1 MLQEQC
7 LWNMTALNI
16 DAYSQMSSD
25 TQAAVCIIGGGYTGL
40 SAAIHLAEKGVK
52 IVLLESQSI
61 GSGGSG
67 KSVGLVNAGTWAR
80 PDDLSIS
87 LGAADG
93 ERLTEAL
100 GQAPGLVFDLIKRY
114 DIDAQ
119 AIQAGNIH
127 MAHNVKGEI
136 DVDIRYEQLSRRGA
150 NVEVLTGSKCH
161 EYCGTTSINKAL
173 LDHRAGTINPLAY
186 VRGLAKVAAN
196 LGVTIYE
203 HSAVEA
209 LEKVGGHWYARTAK
223 ACVKS
228 ERVIIATN
236 AYSEGEWTDIAKT
249 FYLVYYYQI
258 ASEPLSGAAAERILP
273 YKTGAWDTRL
283 ALSSFR
289 RDNDN
294 RLLLGTVGGTQ
305 MKPKSFYQ
313 SWANAVQ
320 KSYYPDLPAFDWQ
333 YEWCGSFGFTQ
344 DHIFRVM
351 EPDEGLLTA
360 TAYNGRG
367 ITTGT
372 LMGKCFA
379 DYIVTGKRDSI
390 PLPFKTLEE
399 AKVAFGGIKSGF
411 TELGLTLYHA
421 GQCLKIIR

>member
-7 LWNMTALNI
+7 LWNVTAPSI
-16 DAYSQMSSD
+16 DDYSQIRHD
-25 TQAAVCIIGGGYTGL
+25 TEATICIIGGGYTGL
-40 SAAIHLAEKGVK
+40 SAAIHLAEKGVNV
-52 IVLLESQSI
+52 ILLESQAI

-80 PDDLSIS
+80 PDDLNIA
-87 LGAADG
+87 LGDTAG
-93 ERLTEAL
+93 ECLTEAL
-100 GQAPGLVFDLIKRY
+100 GQAPSLVFDLIERY
-114 DIDAQ
+114 GIDAQ
-119 AIQAGNIH
+119 ATRAGNIH
-127 MAHNVKGEI
+127 MAHNAKGEE
-136 DVDIRYEQLSRRGA
+136 DVDIRYEQLTRRGA

-173 LDHRAGTINPLAY
+173 LDHRAGTLNPLAY
-186 VRGLAKVAAN
+186 VRGLAKVATA

-203 HSAVEA
+203 HSAVEV
-209 LEKVGGHWYARTAK
+209 LEKADGHWYTKTAT
-223 ACVKS
+223 AHVKS

-236 AYSEGEWTDIAKT
+236 AYTEGEWAEITKT
-249 FYLVYYYQI
+249 FYLVDYYQI
-258 ASEPLSGAAAERILP
+258 ASEPLSGEVADRILP

-289 RDNDN
+289 RDDDG
-294 RLLLGTVGGTQ
+294 RLLLGTVGGRQ
-305 MKPKSFYQ
+305 FKPKTFYQ
-313 SWANAVQ
+313 TWANTVQ
-320 KSYYPDLPAFDWQ
+320 KSYYPDLPAFKWQ

-379 DYIVTGKRDSI
+379 DYILTGDRNSI

-399 AKVAFGGIKSGF
+399 VKVAFGGIKSGF

>member
-7 LWNMTALNI
+7 LWSLTAPSINH
-16 DAYSQMSSD
+16 YSQICHD
-25 TQAAVCIIGGGYTGL
+25 TETTICVIGGGYTGL
-40 SAAIHLAEKGVK
+40 SAAIHLAEKGIKV
-52 IVLLESQSI
+52 IVLESQTI

-80 PDDLSIS
+80 PDDLNIA
-87 LGAADG
+87 LGDTAG

-100 GQAPGLVFDLIKRY
+100 GQAPSLVFDLIERY
-114 DIDAQ
+114 SIDAQ
-119 AIQAGNIH
+119 AVNNGNIH
-127 MAHNVKGEI
+127 MAHNARGET
-136 DVDIRYEQLSRRGA
+136 DVDIRYEQLTRRGA
-150 NVEVLTGSKCH
+150 NVEVITGSKCH
-161 EYCGTTSINKAL
+161 EYCGTTSIDKAL
-173 LDHRAGTINPLAY
+173 LDHRAGTLNPLAY
-186 VRGLAKVAAN
+186 VRGLAKVATS

-209 LEKVGGHWYARTAK
+209 IEKTDGHWYTRTATAYVK
-223 ACVKS
+223 A

-236 AYSEGEWTDIAKT
+236 AYTEGEWAEINKT
-249 FYLVYYYQI
+249 FYLVDYYQV
-258 ASEPLSGAAAERILP
+258 ASEPLSGEVADRILP

-289 RDNDN
+289 RDDDG
-294 RLLLGTVGGTQ
+294 RLLLGTVGGKQ
-305 MKPKSFYQ
+305 FKPKSFYQ
-313 SWANAVQ
+313 SWANTVQ
-320 KSYYPDLPAFDWQ
+320 KSYYPDLPAFKWQ

-379 DYIVTGKRDSI
+379 DYILTGNRDSI

-399 AKVAFGGIKSGF
+399 SKVSFNGLKSGF

>member
-7 LWNMTALNI
+7 LWDVTAPTI
-16 DAYSQMSSD
+16 DAYRQISSD
-25 TQAAVCIIGGGYTGL
+25 MQTTVCIIGGGYTGL
-40 SAAIHLAEKGVK
+40 SAAIHLAEKGVEV
-52 IVLLESQSI
+52 VLLEGHTI

-67 KSVGLVNAGTWAR
+67 KSVGLVNAGTWSR
-80 PDDLSIS
+80 PEDLNIA
-87 LGAADG
+87 LGDTAG

-100 GQAPGLVFDLIKRY
+100 GQAPRLVFDLIKRY
-114 DIDAQ
+114 NIDAQ
-119 AIQAGNIH
+119 AINAGNIH
-127 MAHNVKGEI
+127 MAHNAKGEA
-136 DVDIRYEQLSRRGA
+136 DVDVRYEQLTRRGA

-173 LDHRAGTINPLAY
+173 LDHRAGTLNPLAY
-186 VRGLAKVAAN
+186 VRGLAKVATS

-203 HSAVEA
+203 HSAVTA
-209 LEKVGGHWYARTAK
+209 IEKADGHWYTKTPQAY
-223 ACVKS
+223 VKS

-236 AYSEGEWTDIAKT
+236 AYTEGEWTEIAKT
-249 FYLVYYYQI
+249 FYLVDYYQV
-258 ASEPLSGAAAERILP
+258 ASEPLSGEIAERILP

-289 RDNDN
+289 RDKDD
-294 RLLLGTVGGTQ
+294 RLLLGTVGGMQ
-305 MKPKSFYQ
+305 LKPKFFYQ
-313 SWANAVQ
+313 SWANTIQ
-320 KSYYPDLPAFDWQ
+320 KSYYPDLPAFNWQ
-333 YEWCGSFGFTQ
+333 YEWGGSFGFTQ
-344 DHIFRVM
+344 DHIFRVL
-351 EPDEGLLTA
+351 EPAEGIMTA

-379 DYIVTGKRDSI
+379 DYILTGNSDSI
-390 PLPFKTLEE
+390 PLPFKRLEE
-399 AKVAFGGIKSGF
+399 EKIAFSGLRSGL

>member
-1 MLQEQC
+1 M
-7 LWNMTALNI
+7 A
-16 DAYSQMSSD
+16 
-25 TQAAVCIIGGGYTGL
+25 
-40 SAAIHLAEKGVK
+40 
-52 IVLLESQSI
+52 
-61 GSGGSG
+61 
-67 KSVGLVNAGTWAR
+67 
-80 PDDLSIS
+80 
-87 LGAADG
+87 G
-93 ERLTEAL
+93 ERLTQAL
-100 GQAPGLVFDLIKRY
+100 GQAPSLVFDLIKRY

-119 AIQAGNIH
+119 ATQAGNLH
-127 MAHNVKGEI
+127 MAHNAKGEI
-136 DVDIRYEQLSRRGA
+136 DVDIRYEQLRRRGA

-186 VRGLAKVAAN
+186 VRGLAKVATN

-203 HSAVEA
+203 HSGVEA
-209 LEKVGGHWYARTAK
+209 LEKVDGHWYARTAK
-223 ACVKS
+223 ARVKS

-236 AYSEGEWTDIAKT
+236 AYSEGEWTEIKKT

-258 ASEPLSGAAAERILP
+258 ASEPLSGEAAERILP

-305 MKPKSFYQ
+305 MKPTSFYQ
-313 SWANAVQ
+313 AWANAVQ
-320 KSYYPDLPAFDWQ
+320 KSYYPDLPAFNWQ

-379 DYIVTGKRDSI
+379 EYILTGNRESI
-390 PLPFKTLEE
+390 PIPFKTLEE
-399 AKVAFGGIKSGF
+399 AKIPFAGIKSGF

>member
-7 LWNMTALNI
+7 LWSVTAPKIHSYDELC
-16 DAYSQMSSD
+16 SD
-25 TQAAVCIIGGGYTGL
+25 TQTSICIIGGGYTGL

-52 IVLLESQSI
+52 VTLLESQNI

-80 PDDLSIS
+80 PDDLNLA
-87 LGAADG
+87 LGDVEG

-100 GQAPGLVFDLIKRY
+100 GHAPNLVFDLISRY
-114 DIDAQ
+114 GIDAQ
-119 AIQAGNIH
+119 ATQNGNIH
-127 MAHNVKGEI
+127 MAHNAKGEA
-136 DVDIRYEQLSRRGA
+136 DVDIRYEQLKRRGV
-150 NVEVLTGSKCH
+150 NVEVLTGSKCR
-161 EYCGTTSINKAL
+161 EYCGTMSINKAL
-173 LDHRAGTINPLAY
+173 LDHRAGTVNPLAY
-186 VRGLAKVAAN
+186 VRGLAKVATD

-209 LEKVGGHWYARTAK
+209 IEKADGHWYTKTSQAH
-223 ACVKS
+223 VKS
-228 ERVIIATN
+228 ERIIIATN
-236 AYSEGEWTDIAKT
+236 AYTEGEWAEVSKT
-249 FYLVYYYQI
+249 FYLVDYYQV
-258 ASEPLSGAAAERILP
+258 ASEPLSGEIADRILP
-273 YKTGAWDTRL
+273 YRTGAWDTRL

-289 RDNDN
+289 RDNDG
-294 RLLLGTVGGTQ
+294 RLLLGTVGGKQ
-305 MKPKSFYQ
+305 LKPKSFYQ
-313 SWANAVQ
+313 AWANTVQ
-320 KSYYPDLPAFDWQ
+320 KSYYPDLPAFKWQ

-379 DYIVTGKRDSI
+379 DYILTGDRSSI

-399 AKVAFGGIKSGF
+399 AKVSFGGFKSGL

-421 GQCLKIIR
+421 GQCLKVIR

>member
-7 LWNMTALNI
+7 LWNMTAPSI
-16 DAYSQMSSD
+16 ESYAQMTSD
-25 TQAAVCIIGGGYTGL
+25 TQATICVIGGGYTGL

-52 IVLLESQSI
+52 VILLENQAI
-61 GSGGSG
+61 GHGGSG

-80 PDDLSIS
+80 PDDLSVT
-87 LGAADG
+87 LGETVG

-100 GQAPGLVFDLIKRY
+100 GQAPSLVFDLIKRY

-119 AIQAGNIH
+119 ATQAGNIH
-127 MAHNVKGEI
+127 MAHNAKGEA

-161 EYCGTTSINKAL
+161 EYCGTKSINKAL

-186 VRGLAKVAAN
+186 VRGLAKVATS

-209 LEKVGGHWYARTAK
+209 LEKVDGHWYTRTAK
-223 ACVKS
+223 ARVKS

-236 AYSEGEWTDIAKT
+236 AYTEGEWTEIAKT
-249 FYLVYYYQI
+249 FYLVAYYQI
-258 ASEPLSGAAAERILP
+258 ASEPLSGEAADRILP

-289 RDNDN
+289 RDSDD
-294 RLLLGTVGGTQ
+294 RLLLGTVGGRKL
-305 MKPKSFYQ
+305 KPKSFYQ
-313 SWANAVQ
+313 SWANTVQ
-320 KSYYPDLPAFDWQ
+320 KSYYPDLPAFNWQ
-333 YEWCGSFGFTQ
+333 YEWYGNFGFTQ
-344 DHIFRVM
+344 DHIFRVL

-379 DYIVTGKRDSI
+379 DYILTGDRASI

-399 AKVAFGGIKSGF
+399 SKISLGTLKSGF
-411 TELGLTLYHA
+411 TEVGLTLYHA

>member
-7 LWNMTALNI
+7 LWDITAPLI
-16 DAYSQMSSD
+16 DTYSQMNSD
-25 TQAAVCIIGGGYTGL
+25 TQATVCIIGGGYTGL

-52 IVLLESQSI
+52 VVLLESKAV

-80 PDDLSIS
+80 PDDLNVA
-87 LGAADG
+87 LGEEAG

-100 GQAPGLVFDLIKRY
+100 GQAPSLVFDLIERY
-114 DIDAQ
+114 NIDAQ
-119 AIQAGNIH
+119 ATRAGNIH
-127 MAHNVKGEI
+127 MAHNAMGEL

-150 NVEVLTGSKCH
+150 DVEILTGSKCH
-161 EYCGTTSINKAL
+161 EYCGSTSINKAL
-173 LDHRAGTINPLAY
+173 LDRRAGTLNPLAY
-186 VRGLAKVAAN
+186 TRGLAKVATD

-203 HSAVEA
+203 HSAVES
-209 LEKVGGHWYARTAK
+209 LQKVEGYWYARTAK
-223 ACVKS
+223 ARVRS

-236 AYSEGEWTDIAKT
+236 AYTEGEWTEIAKT

-258 ASEPLSGAAAERILP
+258 ASEPLSGEVADRILP
-273 YKTGAWDTRL
+273 YGTGAWDTRL

-289 RDNDN
+289 RDDDG

-305 MKPKSFYQ
+305 LKPKSFYQ
-313 SWANAVQ
+313 SWANTVQ
-320 KSYYPDLPAFDWQ
+320 KSYYPDLPAFKWQ

-367 ITTGT
+367 ITAGT
-372 LMGKCFA
+372 MMGKCFA
-379 DYIVTGKRDSI
+379 EYIMTGNRDAI
-390 PLPFKTLEE
+390 PIPFKTLEE
-399 AKVAFGGIKSGF
+399 SKVSFGGLKSGF

-421 GQCLKIIR
+421 GQFLKIIR

>member
-7 LWNMTALNI
+7 LWNMTAPSM
-16 DAYSQMSSD
+16 DTYSQMSSD
-25 TQAAVCIIGGGYTGL
+25 IQATICIIGGGYTGL

-52 IVLLESQSI
+52 VVLLESQKI

-80 PDDLSIS
+80 PDDLNIA
-87 LGAADG
+87 LGEVAG
-93 ERLTEAL
+93 ERLTAAL
-100 GQAPGLVFDLIKRY
+100 GLAPSLVFDLIERY
-114 DIDAQ
+114 HIEAQ
-119 AIQAGNIH
+119 ATHAGNIH
-127 MAHNVKGEI
+127 MAHNAKGEA

-150 NVEVLTGSKCH
+150 NVDVLTGRKCH

-186 VRGLAKVAAN
+186 ARGLAKVATD

-203 HSAVEA
+203 HSAVEVI
-209 LEKVGGHWYARTAK
+209 EKADGHWYTKTSK
-223 ACVKS
+223 AHVKS
-228 ERVIIATN
+228 DRIIIATN
-236 AYSEGEWTDIAKT
+236 AYTEGEWAEISKT
-249 FYLVYYYQI
+249 FYLVDYYQI
-258 ASEPLSGAAAERILP
+258 ASEPLSGEAADRILP
-273 YKTGAWDTRL
+273 YRTGAWDTRL

-289 RDNDN
+289 RDDDD

-305 MKPKSFYQ
+305 LKPKSFYQ
-313 SWANAVQ
+313 AWANTVQ
-320 KSYYPDLPAFDWQ
+320 KSYYPDLPAFKWQ

-379 DYIVTGKRDSI
+379 DYILTGNRESI
-390 PLPFKTLEE
+390 PLPFKTMDT
-399 AKVAFGGIKSGF
+399 AKVSFRGLKSGF

-421 GQCLKIIR
+421 GQCLKIVR